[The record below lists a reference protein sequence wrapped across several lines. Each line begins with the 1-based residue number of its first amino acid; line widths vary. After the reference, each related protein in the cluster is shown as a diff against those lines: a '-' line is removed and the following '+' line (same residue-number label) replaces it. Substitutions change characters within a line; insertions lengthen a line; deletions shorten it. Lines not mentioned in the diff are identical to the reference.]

1 MEVSPAEIEWRHGVP
16 FSLEFQDFYFSLK
29 DAFQES
35 NYVFIEQNNLSSRWQ
50 SLEKQEL
57 NFNIAELG
65 FGAGLNFLSCCKLWL
80 EVAPSHA
87 TLSYFAAES
96 RPLKSVDLEQI
107 LEIWPS
113 LPRIAKPLIEQFPAA
128 IKGFHNIELFD
139 GRIKLCLRDYQSE
152 GGSGRRFLQLKEVL
166 SWRR

>member
-35 NYVFIEQNNLSSRWQ
+35 NYVFIEQNNLSSRWK

-96 RPLKSVDLEQI
+96 RPL
-107 LEIWPS
+107 
-113 LPRIAKPLIEQFPAA
+113 
-128 IKGFHNIELFD
+128 
-139 GRIKLCLRDYQSE
+139 
-152 GGSGRRFLQLKEVL
+152 
-166 SWRR
+166 